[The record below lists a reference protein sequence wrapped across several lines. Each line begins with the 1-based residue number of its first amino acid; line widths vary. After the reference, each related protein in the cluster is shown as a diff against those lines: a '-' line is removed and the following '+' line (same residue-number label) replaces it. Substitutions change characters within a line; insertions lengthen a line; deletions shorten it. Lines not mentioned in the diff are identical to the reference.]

1 MVLLADLKKFMEV
14 RKLTKNRLLLMA
26 IIDVESAR

>member
-1 MVLLADLKKFMEV
+1 MVLLADLKKLMEV
-14 RKLTKNRLLLMA
+14 RKLTENRLLLMA

>member
-14 RKLTKNRLLLMA
+14 RKLTENRLLLMA